1 MAAEVIVELAA
12 AGLAAW
18 AAWLTVPRPPALDWQ
33 RLFKITLS
41 TTLYGEVVA
50 QGGTKSDWEAA
61 VARLVP
67 YHPAARDVAAKLSEP
82 GVGDIEAPALPGER
96 ALVESLAALTDPAE
110 RYVKMFADNDMTR
123 DALMSDPASLG
134 AAFDPAGAIGV
145 GADWEAIAAWGEP
158 VQAGLTRKFSHVV
171 VAGVQTEL
179 AGVMAEQIGCR
190 GLLLSE
196 DGLIEALDAALQ
208 SASDRLVF
216 VAEGAGI
223 AIILQAM
230 HGHPG
235 LRDRVCAVISLGGD
249 IQQSDAQKTWMAEHF
264 TQQGMDTE
272 LNRSTPYISAARVD
286 PAAPLAADWDGQRW
300 PEPEPDR
307 TNRRPIQPIDLGPL
321 PAEWLETERVGLARA
336 LWVLLAF
343 RL

>member
-1 MAAEVIVELAA
+1 VAAEAIVELAA

-33 RLFKITLS
+33 RLFKTTLS
-41 TTLYGEVVA
+41 TTLYGRVVA
-50 QGGTKSDWEAA
+50 ESGTKSDWEAA
-61 VARLVP
+61 VGRLVP
-67 YHPAARDVAAKLSEP
+67 YNPLARDAMAKLSAPAVDGIEP
-82 GVGDIEAPALPGER
+82 PALPGER
-96 ALVESLAALTDPAE
+96 ALVESLSALASPAD
-110 RYVKMFADNDMTR
+110 RYAHMFSENELTR

-158 VQAGLTRKFSHVV
+158 VQAGLARKFSHVV

-179 AGVMAEQIGCR
+179 ASVMADQIGGR
-190 GLLLSE
+190 GLRLPD
-196 DGLIEALDAALQ
+196 DGVIEALDQALR
-208 SASDRLVF
+208 SASDRLVL

-223 AIILQAM
+223 SVILQAM

-249 IQQSDAQKTWMAEHF
+249 VQQSDAQKSWMEQNF
-264 TQQGMDTE
+264 TQQAMDTE
-272 LNRSTPYISAARVD
+272 LNRSTPYISTVQVD
-286 PAAPLAADWDGQRW
+286 PSAPLAADWDGQCW
-300 PEPEPDR
+300 PEPAPDR
-307 TNRRPIQPIDLGPL
+307 TGRRPIDPIDLGPL
-321 PAEWLETERVGLARA
+321 PADWLTLEQVGLARA